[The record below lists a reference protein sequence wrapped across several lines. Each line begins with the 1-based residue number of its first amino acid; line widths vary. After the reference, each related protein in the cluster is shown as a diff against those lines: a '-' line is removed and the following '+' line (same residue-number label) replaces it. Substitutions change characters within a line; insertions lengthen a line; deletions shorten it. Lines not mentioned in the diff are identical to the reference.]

1 MYGGDAD
8 ADDDEMIITL
18 FLCCV
23 LCIELIVMMMRR
35 RGESMRDS
43 VEERAFTS
51 CSANC
56 ALKKHCTATKS

>member
-1 MYGGDAD
+1 MYGGD

-23 LCIELIVMMMRR
+23 LCIELIVMMRR